1 MEVLS
6 LTALSP
12 GTRPAPA
19 PSRAEGRAADVV
31 TRSDVAVKTV
41 SQTGASP
48 APAAPR
54 KAYEVSLDVD
64 KRINRI
70 IVTIKHPDTGEVIEQ
85 LPPEQIRNIAAEI
98 RDQLAPMVD
107 KHV

>member
-12 GTRPAPA
+12 GTRPAPQA
-19 PSRAEGRAADVV
+19 PRADGRAADSV
-31 TRSDVAVKTV
+31 TRSDVAVEKAL
-41 SQTGASP
+41 QTGPSAM
-48 APAAPR
+48 PAAPR

-98 RDQLAPMVD
+98 RDQLAPIVD